1 MLFVSSKIQILKYFR
16 KRLPLK
22 TTYWGLLR
30 SSAIYISNLRVS
42 VIRFGLNSSATRNV
56 SLDVKMPGVS
66 NNLIL
71 FAFCVAIIGFAQC
84 FLVSTQCCNYVLAY
98 LTTHWLYHWLY

>member
-1 MLFVSSKIQILKYFR
+1 M
-16 KRLPLK
+16 
-22 TTYWGLLR
+22 R
-30 SSAIYISNLRVS
+30 SSAFRVIENSNTGIFKKAPPFENYLLGVFEEFRNDISNLRVS
-42 VIRFGLNSSATRNV
+42 VIRFGLNSSAARNV

-98 LTTHWLYHWLY
+98 LTTHWLY